1 MDEVYFKKVMTASVI
16 VILVVLAFL
25 LLRPILLSIIFGVI
39 LAFMFSPLYDLF
51 YKKIH
56 SKNLSALLVCA
67 ILILILFLPLWFLM
81 PIIVEQSFK
90 IFQASQQVDFVTP
103 LQNIFPSLFAAEES
117 ANEIGTIL
125 HSFVI
130 NLTNSLTN
138 SFGSLILNFPTI
150 FLHFIV
156 TAFTFFFML
165 KDKDLFVAYLRSLLP
180 FHKNLEKE
188 IFESSKDITYSVIYG
203 QIIVGLMQGII
214 VGIGFFVLGIPNALF
229 LTILACLAGIFPV
242 IGTTI
247 IWLPVALY
255 MFVTGSEFIALG
267 IAIFGV
273 LSNLVD
279 NFVRPLIVSK
289 KARMHPA
296 LVLIG
301 MIGGLFFFGILGFI
315 LGPLILAY
323 LFILLD
329 LYRNKKTPGLFITDD
344 SSSKGLNFNFLQNF

>member
-1 MDEVYFKKVMTASVI
+1 MDEVYFKKIMTASVI
-16 VILVVLAFL
+16 AILVVLAFFL
-25 LLRPILLSIIFGVI
+25 LKPILLSVIFGVI
-39 LAFMFSPLYDLF
+39 LAFMFSPLYDFF
-51 YKKIH
+51 YGKIH
-56 SKNLSALLVCA
+56 SKNLSALIICA
-67 ILILILFLPLWFLM
+67 ILVLILFLPLWFLT
-81 PIIVEQSFK
+81 PIIIEQSFR
-90 IFQASQQVDFVTP
+90 IFQASQQIDFVTP

-117 ANEIGTIL
+117 ATEIGSIL
-125 HSFVI
+125 HSFVTRM
-130 NLTNSLTN
+130 TNSLTN
-138 SFGSLILNFPTI
+138 SFSNIILNFPTL

-165 KDKDLFVAYLRSLLP
+165 KDKDLFTAYLRSLLP
-180 FHKNLEKE
+180 FSKNLEKE
-188 IFESSKDITYSVIYG
+188 IFKSSREITYSVIYG

-214 VGIGFFVLGIPNALF
+214 VGIGFFVLGVPNALF
-229 LTILACLAGIFPV
+229 LTILACLAGVFPI

-255 MFVTGSEFIALG
+255 MLATGSEFTAFG
-267 IAIFGV
+267 IAIFGI

-279 NFVRPLIVSK
+279 NLVRPIIVSK

-329 LYRNKKTPGLFITDD
+329 LYRNKKTPGLFITEN
-344 SSSKGLNFNFLQNF
+344 SQKGLNFNFLQNF